1 MQVVLLNL
9 MHSYLL
15 ICNGMQFRTILGLK
29 YLFIR
34 RLVGIGKTKLFEKNK
49 LVDHIDELRVREE
62 IEDRSQFTE
71 LTFSSFVFNN

>member
-1 MQVVLLNL
+1 
-9 MHSYLL
+9 
-15 ICNGMQFRTILGLK
+15 MQFRTILGLK
-29 YLFIR
+29 YLLIR